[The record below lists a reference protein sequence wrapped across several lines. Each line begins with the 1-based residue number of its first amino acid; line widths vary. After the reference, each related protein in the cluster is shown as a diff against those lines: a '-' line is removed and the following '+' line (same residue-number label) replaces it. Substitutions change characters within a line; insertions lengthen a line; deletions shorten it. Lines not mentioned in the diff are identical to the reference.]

1 MTFGRR
7 TTSVVVAIG
16 VIASA
21 ALIGGA
27 ALPWHQS
34 GSRVRNAFALARVA
48 DDLGLVD
55 TGPRRV
61 LLVAVFLLPLLAAL
75 ALLAMTLDR
84 RRVAGGFTAFA
95 GIVGL
100 TSAAVDLN
108 LSGSRLVGPAV
119 TIAAG
124 LVAVGCGAH
133 LVLKGDQRRE

>member
-1 MTFGRR
+1 MTFRRR
-7 TTSVVVAIG
+7 TTNVVVALV
-16 VIASA
+16 VIANG
-21 ALIGGA
+21 ALVVGA

-61 LLVAVFLLPLLAAL
+61 LLVAVFLVPLLAAL
-75 ALLAMTLDR
+75 TLLAATLDK
-84 RRVAGGFTAFA
+84 RRVTGLFTSFA
-95 GIVGL
+95 GVVGL

-119 TIAAG
+119 TLAAG
-124 LVAVGCGAH
+124 LVAMGCGAR
-133 LVLKGDQRRE
+133 LVYKGDQRRE